1 MPAWKP
7 KARVEQSAPVVKA
20 RISMGV
26 VLTAAAGAIFSFAGL
41 AAEAPGQ
48 PVEYGIRVVA
58 TYDHDPQAFTQGLV
72 AHQGVLYEGTGG
84 YGASSIRKVDLE
96 TGRIVLQRTLPER
109 YFGEGIAIVGQ
120 RLVQLTWR
128 ARTGFVYDLESFELL
143 KTFNY
148 PTEGWGLTYD
158 GARLL
163 MSDGSA
169 SLYVLDPETFGMI
182 GKVLV
187 RDRGKP
193 LYRLNELEYVAGF
206 VYANVWQTDRIA
218 KIEPKSGR
226 VVAWIDLAGLRPSET
241 AGAGV
246 LNGIA
251 YDATSRRLLVTGK
264 LWPKLFA
271 IDMVEK

>member
-1 MPAWKP
+1 M
-7 KARVEQSAPVVKA
+7 
-20 RISMGV
+20 
-26 VLTAAAGAIFSFAGL
+26 
-41 AAEAPGQ
+41 
-48 PVEYGIRVVA
+48 
-58 TYDHDPQAFTQGLV
+58 
-72 AHQGVLYEGTGG
+72 
-84 YGASSIRKVDLE
+84 
-96 TGRIVLQRTLPER
+96 
-109 YFGEGIAIVGQ
+109 
-120 RLVQLTWR
+120 
-128 ARTGFVYDLESFELL
+128 

-169 SLYVLDPETFGMI
+169 FLYVLDPETFGMI

-193 LYRLNELEYVAGF
+193 LSRLNELEYVEGF
-206 VYANVWQTDRIA
+206 VYANVWRTDRIA
-218 KIEPKSGR
+218 KIEPRSGR
-226 VVAWIDLAGLRPSET
+226 VVAWIDLDGLRP

>member
-1 MPAWKP
+1 
-7 KARVEQSAPVVKA
+7 VKA
-20 RISMGV
+20 RISLGAG
-26 VLTAAAGAIFSFAGL
+26 LTAAAGAVFFLAGL
-41 AAEAPGQ
+41 AAAAPG
-48 PVEYGIRVVA
+48 PPAEYGIRVVA
-58 TYDHDPQAFTQGLV
+58 AYEHDPQAFTQGLV
-72 AHQGVLYEGTGG
+72 AHQGAIYEGTGR
-84 YGASSIRKVDLE
+84 YGTSSIRKLDLE
-96 TGRIVLQRTLPER
+96 TGRVVQQRALPKH
-109 YFGEGIAIVGQ
+109 YFGEGIAIVGR

-143 KTFNY
+143 QTFHY

-182 GKVLV
+182 GKVQV
-187 RDRGKP
+187 RDRGRP
-193 LYRLNELEYVAGF
+193 LYRLNELEYVEGF
-206 VYANVWQTDRIA
+206 VYANVWQSDRIA
-218 KIEPKSGR
+218 KIDPRSGR
-226 VVAWIDLAGLRPSET
+226 VVAWIDLGGLRPAET

-251 YDATSRRLLVTGK
+251 YDATTGRLFVTGK

-271 IDMVEK
+271 IDIGKK

>member
-1 MPAWKP
+1 MK
-7 KARVEQSAPVVKA
+7 VH
-20 RISMGV
+20 ISTGT
-26 VLTAAAGAIFSFAGL
+26 VLTVAAGAIFSLPGL

-48 PVEYGIRVVA
+48 PAEYGIRVVA

-72 AHQGVLYEGTGG
+72 AHQGVLYEGTGR
-84 YGASSIRKVDLE
+84 YGASSVRKVDLE
-96 TGRIVLQRTLPER
+96 TGRVVLQRALPER
-109 YFGEGIAIVGQ
+109 YFGEGIAIVGR

-128 ARTGFVYDLESFELL
+128 ARTGFVYDLESLELL

-163 MSDGSA
+163 ISDGSA
-169 SLYVLDPETFGMI
+169 FLYVLDPETFGMI

-226 VVAWIDLAGLRPSET
+226 VVAWIDLGGLRPPET
-241 AGAGV
+241 VGAGV

>member
-1 MPAWKP
+1 MK
-7 KARVEQSAPVVKA
+7 V
-20 RISMGV
+20 RISTGT
-26 VLTAAAGAIFSFAGL
+26 VLTVAAGAIFSLAGL

-48 PVEYGIRVVA
+48 PAEYGIRVVA

-72 AHQGVLYEGTGG
+72 AHQGVLYEGTGR
-84 YGASSIRKVDLE
+84 YGASSVRRVDLE
-96 TGRIVLQRTLPER
+96 TGRVVLQRALPER
-109 YFGEGIAIVGQ
+109 YFGEGIAIVGR

-128 ARTGFVYDLESFELL
+128 ARTGFVYDLESLELL

-169 SLYVLDPETFGMI
+169 FLYVLDPETFGMI

-193 LYRLNELEYVAGF
+193 LYRLNELEYVEGF
-206 VYANVWQTDRIA
+206 VYANVWQMDRIA
-218 KIEPKSGR
+218 KIEPRSGR
-226 VVAWIDLAGLRPSET
+226 VVAWIDLGGLRPPET

-251 YDATSRRLLVTGK
+251 YDTMSRQLFVTGK
-264 LWPKLFA
+264 LWSKLFA
-271 IDMVEK
+271 IEIVKK